1 MKNYLLNI
9 KLENKWLLCCSFFA
23 LLYAGDAVEA
33 ASGTFRSLSRR
44 PSISN
49 ANDSEYQGRA
59 ITDEEKKQL
68 SDLIVNEKV
77 SIQEIDDFL
86 KNKKINFSLNK
97 DKGCDLIFY
106 AASTGNNDK
115 VKLLLNYGSDIDA
128 YCFAGQSPLM
138 FAMGFE
144 RNREMMKCLVE
155 CGADVNVCSRVGDN
169 PLRMII
175 QHWKRPFNEEDIK
188 LLVEHGVDID
198 KVFFNG
204 EESTSLVRAMC
215 DGDGDESLVR
225 CLIDNGAN
233 INKTDVYGQTPLMMA
248 ASYGSLN
255 VVKLLLDQIK
265 VGSNL
270 DSRMSYKRKLPL
282 TNKQIYSGRN
292 NLRFN
297 INARNK
303 KGKTALDYAHRNDGE
318 REEIMSFLRK
328 HGAKTG
334 EEIDQERK
342 SQ

>member
-1 MKNYLLNI
+1 
-9 KLENKWLLCCSFFA
+9 
-23 LLYAGDAVEA
+23 
-33 ASGTFRSLSRR
+33 
-44 PSISN
+44 
-49 ANDSEYQGRA
+49 
-59 ITDEEKKQL
+59 
-68 SDLIVNEKV
+68 
-77 SIQEIDDFL
+77 
-86 KNKKINFSLNK
+86 
-97 DKGCDLIFY
+97 
-106 AASTGNNDK
+106 
-115 VKLLLNYGSDIDA
+115 
-128 YCFAGQSPLM
+128 M

-144 RNREMMKCLVE
+144 RNREKMKCLVE
-155 CGADVNVCSRVGDN
+155 CGADVNFCSRVGDN

-175 QHWKRPFNEEDIK
+175 QLWKRPFNEEDIK

-233 INKTDVYGQTPLMMA
+233 INKTDVYGQTPLMVA

-255 VVKLLLDQIK
+255 VVKLLLEQ
-265 VGSNL
+265 
-270 DSRMSYKRKLPL
+270 
-282 TNKQIYSGRN
+282 N

-297 INARNK
+297 INARDK

>member
-1 MKNYLLNI
+1 M
-9 KLENKWLLCCSFFA
+9 
-23 LLYAGDAVEA
+23 EA

-86 KNKKINFSLNK
+86 KNKEINFSLNE
-97 DKGCDLIFY
+97 DKGCELISY

-128 YCFAGQSPLM
+128 SCFFNQSPLM

-144 RNREMMKCLVE
+144 RNREKMKCLVE
-155 CGADVNVCSRVGDN
+155 CGADVNFCSRLGDN

-198 KVFFNG
+198 KMFFNG
-204 EESTSLVRAMC
+204 EESTSLICAVHH
-215 DGDGDESLVR
+215 GDEDESLVR

-233 INKTDVYGQTPLMMA
+233 INKTDVYGRTPLMMA
-248 ASYGSLN
+248 ASYGHLD

-270 DSRMSYKRKLPL
+270 DLIMSYKQKLPL

-292 NLRFN
+292 NLGFN
-297 INARNK
+297 INARDK
-303 KGKTALDYAHRNDGE
+303 KGKTALDYAHKSDEE

-334 EEIDQERK
+334 KEIDQKRK